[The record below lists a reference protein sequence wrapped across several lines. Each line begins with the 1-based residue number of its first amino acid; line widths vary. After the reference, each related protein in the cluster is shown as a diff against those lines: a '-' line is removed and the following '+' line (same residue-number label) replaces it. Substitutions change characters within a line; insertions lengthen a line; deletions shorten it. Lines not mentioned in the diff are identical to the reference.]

1 MLLNWTT
8 SEKLRKDIKLIEPGL
23 GSAARSGYLRR
34 SAHPSSD
41 DDAAAM
47 PAFLERPPWLGA
59 DLQTLRNFLCGGLP
73 DLPGGERLLLPMRD
87 GDALA
92 ARLDAPA
99 QSHGRPLVVLIHGV
113 AGSETSVNIVTTA
126 RRLVEADWP
135 VLRLNLRGS
144 PPSRPTCAGRYHGG
158 RTEDLAEAL
167 RRLPAPLARHG
178 IFLVGHSLGG
188 GLVVK
193 FMGEG
198 ARGLPLLGAVAVSA
212 PLDFAATCARMMT
225 ARNFAYQRYVLDAL
239 KREALAPGAALT
251 EAERAAVAAARNVF
265 EFDDSFVAPHFGYR
279 DAPHYYEENEPK
291 RFLAGVRRP
300 TLIVH
305 ALDDPWIPGESYEA
319 IDWPRLPRIETALT
333 PRGGH
338 LGFHGRGSSIA
349 WHDRVTTGW
358 LDRTLAAHLHKH

>member
-1 MLLNWTT
+1 MLLNWTNR
-8 SEKLRKDIKLIEPGL
+8 EKLGKEIELIEPAL
-23 GSAARSGYLRR
+23 GGSARSGEARNG
-34 SAHPSSD
+34 AP
-41 DDAAAM
+41 AASNGASPDI
-47 PAFLERPPWLGA
+47 PAFQERPPWLGA
-59 DLQTLRNFLCGGLP
+59 DLQTLRNFLCGGLS

-87 GDALA
+87 GDRLA
-92 ARLDAPA
+92 ARLDQPA
-99 QSHGRPLVVLIHGV
+99 QSRARPLVVLIHGV
-113 AGSETSVNIVTTA
+113 AGSEVSVNIVTTA
-126 RRLVEADWP
+126 RRLVAAGWP

-167 RRLPAPLARHG
+167 RRLPAGLTRHG
-178 IFLVGHSLGG
+178 VFLVGHSLGG

-198 ARGLPLLGAVAVSA
+198 RRSIPLLGAVAVSA

-225 ARNFAYQRYVLDAL
+225 ARNFAYQKYVLDAL

-251 EAERAAVAAARNVF
+251 AAERSVIAEAKNVF
-265 EFDDSFVAPHFGYR
+265 EFDDRFVAPHFGYR
-279 DAPHYYEENEPK
+279 DAPHYYEENEPR
-291 RFLAGVRRP
+291 RFLAAIRRP

-319 IDWPRLPRIETALT
+319 VDWRRLPRIETALS
-333 PRGGH
+333 PGGGH

-349 WHDRVTTGW
+349 WHDRVTIGW
-358 LDRTLAAHLHKH
+358 LEAHLHKN